1 MIGKLAQKVVLSATV
16 LVLGV
21 GGSAMFTGTALAGCG
36 CNGEPPA
43 HASGGTG
50 GNGGSGGA
58 ASSQC
63 AIPVGVSAGVI
74 GQGGPVGQCNA
85 GGGAGGAGGNG

>member
-1 MIGKLAQKVVLSATV
+1 MIGELARKVAVSATV

-21 GGSAMFTGTALAGCG
+21 GGSAIFAGTALAGGCG
-36 CNGEPPA
+36 CNGESPA
-43 HASGGTG
+43 SSGGTG
-50 GNGGSGGA
+50 GSGGSGGS

-63 AIPVGVSAGVI
+63 VIPVGVSAGVI